1 MMLGPFFSTLITA
14 FEKLLLVMLT
24 KYARSLPYS
33 SVDCF
38 FLLELAS
45 VLIILHHSITFW
57 RQMLAISIELSR
69 SRLKNHIPHLLKDS
83 NIDNISIST
92 PQIFLGLERLAG
104 EQILH
109 LQAKINGAITLVL
122 IPFPLLHINW
132 IASGMVMYIQ
142 KEADESSFPNR

>member
-45 VLIILHHSITFW
+45 VLIILHHSITF
-57 RQMLAISIELSR
+57 
-69 SRLKNHIPHLLKDS
+69 
-83 NIDNISIST
+83 
-92 PQIFLGLERLAG
+92 
-104 EQILH
+104 
-109 LQAKINGAITLVL
+109 
-122 IPFPLLHINW
+122 
-132 IASGMVMYIQ
+132 
-142 KEADESSFPNR
+142 